1 MCLNDPG
8 GAAEERDLADEERD
22 HAGQERD
29 RAGGQRDWVAHQRDL
44 AGEERDHAGQER
56 DRAGGQRDRVAHLR
70 DQVAERWD
78 QLAERRD
85 QLAKQAEARD
95 SADSMSD
102 TLSRS
107 SLARRDAAADRRR
120 ASHDRA
126 AGAGERTDAELDRGS
141 AQTDRTAG
149 AGERTDAGTDR
160 DSALSDRTASA
171 TDRNHALVDA
181 VTGVYLRGPGFV
193 ELARE
198 IARATRTQQPLVL
211 AFIDVDGLKAIN
223 DSRGHAAGDR
233 MLRAVADTLRGN
245 LRPYDVIIR
254 YGGDEFLCVLPGL
267 SLAEATKRFTSID
280 TALAEHLDPG
290 SVSVGIADF
299 QHNESLH
306 DLVGR
311 ADAALYRERGRR
323 Q

>member
-1 MCLNDPG
+1 MCSNDPG
-8 GAAEERDLADEERD
+8 GAAEE
-22 HAGQERD
+22 
-29 RAGGQRDWVAHQRDL
+29 RDL

-78 QLAERRD
+78 QLAERLD
-85 QLAKQAEARD
+85 QLAEQAEARG
-95 SADSMSD
+95 SADIMSD
-102 TLSRS
+102 TLSRP
-107 SLARRDAAADRRR
+107 SLARRDAASDRRR

-171 TDRNHALVDA
+171 TDRNHALVDE

-198 IARATRTQQPLVL
+198 IARAKRTQQPLVL

-223 DSRGHAAGDR
+223 EG
-233 MLRAVADTLRGN
+233 MLLVTECYVEWRT
-245 LRPYDVIIR
+245 P
-254 YGGDEFLCVLPGL
+254 C
-267 SLAEATKRFTSID
+267 AES
-280 TALAEHLDPG
+280 
-290 SVSVGIADF
+290 SVPMM
-299 QHNESLH
+299 
-306 DLVGR
+306 
-311 ADAALYRERGRR
+311 
-323 Q
+323 